1 MNAGAISANHPKRIT
16 VVDSHARFAPSAL
29 LQLWEYRELVFAL
42 TQREIKARYRQSLLG
57 IGWAI
62 IQPLAFMVVFS
73 LVFGRFAR
81 LPSDGLPYPIFS
93 YTALVPWTFLANAL
107 TTATIGLVSQRSVV
121 TKTYFPREV
130 IVISQ
135 VGARFVD
142 FLAAA
147 LVLAGMLVWYGV
159 TPTAWLMLLPVLLL
173 IQITLILGLSLI
185 TSAMHVSFR
194 DIAPVVT
201 LGLQVWLYLTPVS
214 YALSLVQDS
223 IPEAVWPLYVLNP
236 MVGLID
242 AFRNVVA
249 HGRAPDWGLLGIS
262 TVISV
267 IILIGAYFYFKRAER
282 VFADII

>member
-1 MNAGAISANHPKRIT
+1 MHSTEAVHQKKIT
-16 VVDSHARFAPSAL
+16 IVDSKSTFAPSAL
-29 LQLWEYRELVFAL
+29 LLLWEYRELIFAL

-57 IGWAI
+57 VGWAI

-93 YTALVPWTFLANAL
+93 YVALVPWTFLANAL

-147 LVLAGMLVWYGV
+147 LVLAGMLVWYGIA
-159 TPTAWLMLLPVLLL
+159 PTLWLLLVPVLVIILMV
-173 IQITLILGLSLI
+173 LILGLSLI

-201 LGLQVWLYLTPVS
+201 LGLQVWIYLTPVS
-214 YALSLVQDS
+214 YALSLVKDS
-223 IPEAVWPLYVLNP
+223 IPDALWPIYMLNP
-236 MVGLID
+236 MVGIID
-242 AFRNVVA
+242 AFRSVVA
-249 HGRAPDWGLLGIS
+249 HGRAPDWS
-262 TVISV
+262 TLVVSTLTSLV
-267 IILIGAYFYFKRAER
+267 ILIGAYLYFKRAER

>member
-1 MNAGAISANHPKRIT
+1 MTVPAAHPRKIT
-16 VVDSHARFAPSAL
+16 IVDSDARFAPSAL
-29 LQLWEYRELVFAL
+29 LQLWQYRELVYAL

-93 YTALVPWTFLANAL
+93 YVALVPWTFLSNAL

-130 IVISQ
+130 IVLSQ

-147 LVLAGMLVWYGV
+147 LVLAGMLVWYGIA
-159 TPTAWLMLLPVLLL
+159 PTLWLLMVPVLLL
-173 IQITLILGLSLI
+173 IQTMLILGLSLI

-214 YALSLVQDS
+214 YALSLVRDA
-223 IPEAVWPLYVLNP
+223 IPAAFWPLYVLNP

-242 AFRNVVA
+242 AFRATIA

-262 TVISV
+262 TIISV
-267 IILIGAYFYFKRAER
+267 VLLAGSYFYFKRAER
-282 VFADII
+282 AFADII